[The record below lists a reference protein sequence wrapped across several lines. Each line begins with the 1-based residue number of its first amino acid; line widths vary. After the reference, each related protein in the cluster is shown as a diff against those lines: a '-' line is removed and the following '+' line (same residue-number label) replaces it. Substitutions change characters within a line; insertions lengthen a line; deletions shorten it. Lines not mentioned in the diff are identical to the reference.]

1 VASYGLEAA
10 LPQALREGLARGD
23 LPSPIGRRH
32 PVFSRS
38 TIERT
43 LGNEHARQCLQQ
55 AALDNGI
62 HVVVDPI
69 DDVPFAHAS
78 EHLLTRLRQLRREHG
93 SGPVAV
99 LNGGEVTVQLPAKS
113 GHGGRNQQFALQCA
127 LRCEGEPIT
136 VLSAGTDGIDGN
148 SPAAGAV
155 ADGDTAARAAAQ
167 GLDAALQLR
176 HCDAFPLFHRLGDA
190 IVTGPTGTNVR
201 DLRLLIHE

>member
-1 VASYGLEAA
+1 MCSSDLA
-10 LPQALREGLARGD
+10 QA
-23 LPSPIGRRH
+23 H
-32 PVFSRS
+32 
-38 TIERT
+38 
-43 LGNEHARQCLQQ
+43 
-55 AALDNGI
+55 GI
-62 HVVVDPI
+62 HVVEDPL
-69 DDVPFAHAS
+69 DDAPCADAVS
-78 EHLLTRLRQLRREHG
+78 HLLNRLRELRRAHRH
-93 SGPVAV
+93 GPVAV

-136 VLSAGTDGIDGN
+136 LLSAGTDGIDGN

-155 ADGDTAARAAAQ
+155 ADGETVARAAIC

-176 HCDAFPLFHRLGDA
+176 HCDAFPLFQRLGDA